1 MRIQCQE
8 GIQNKPL
15 WHKND
20 FKLKPSEFLKSLICL
35 KAEPLKRTKKFNC
48 HKSHPWEQLLFQ
60 KKLVLQPN
68 NHKTII
74 YPIYSPKVHL
84 AFKKS
89 FFP

>member
-1 MRIQCQE
+1 MKFYWRDTVRIQCQE

-48 HKSHPWEQLLFQ
+48 HKSHPWEQLQSSLSEEEVSITTKQSQNYYISHLF
-60 KKLVLQPN
+60 
-68 NHKTII
+68 
-74 YPIYSPKVHL
+74 S
-84 AFKKS
+84 
-89 FFP
+89 